1 MNTDATKYFMHIATC
16 GHRYISRHGLRIT
29 LYCLVLQGSHCGSIS
44 KDEVIS
50 SSVGNKVMLLYVVVL
65 STVPWGHLCFVSVT
79 KLLHYVYLQCMV

>member
-1 MNTDATKYFMHIATC
+1 MVAFLKT
-16 GHRYISRHGLRIT
+16 
-29 LYCLVLQGSHCGSIS
+29 
-44 KDEVIS
+44 VIS